1 MDKIPIT
8 LLINRNLCGEW
19 GIKSG
24 GKFKAKCQR
33 SFAFVGAML
42 LLSIGKDSLE
52 RFDVFCSL
60 LSCSGLHKQLCD
72 LDVTILVGRHESS
85 VVLFVLL
92 IYPYLVFE

>member
-1 MDKIPIT
+1 MEARVVAEGVVAIGRMD
-8 LLINRNLCGEW
+8 
-19 GIKSG
+19 
-24 GKFKAKCQR
+24 Q
-33 SFAFVGAML
+33 L
-42 LLSIGKDSLE
+42 LLFQGNTLGEFNSRSQL
-52 RFDVFCSL
+52 DVFCSL